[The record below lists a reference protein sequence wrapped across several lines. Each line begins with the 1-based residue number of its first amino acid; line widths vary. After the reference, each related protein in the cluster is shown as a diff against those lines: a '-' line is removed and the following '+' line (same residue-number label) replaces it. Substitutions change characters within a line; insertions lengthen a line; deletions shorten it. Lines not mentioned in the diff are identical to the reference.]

1 MVTNRYTNK
10 YPSVTTVL
18 GVLRK
23 VGLEMWFK
31 NNTAEYC
38 DAESS
43 KGKKFGSS
51 FHELLQKLI
60 SGQETK
66 IETDFDEELKNAVGG
81 FVAFRKDY
89 PNLKLELAELK
100 MTSEKY
106 KYNGTLDC
114 LGVWEDKLIIADWK
128 TGKSKEGKKPDIY
141 DEYVIQVSAYVN
153 LYNEIY
159 NTNVDK
165 AIIVAFAKN
174 EVNYNIETVESKTIE
189 LAFNE
194 IFLPALQIYNGMKE
208 LKKIRF

>member
-1 MVTNRYTNK
+1 MERYANK

-43 KGKKFGSS
+43 KGKKFGTE
-51 FHELLQKLI
+51 FHELLQKFVSGKETTI
-60 SGQETK
+60 STS
-66 IETDFDEELKNAVGG
+66 FNEEIKNAIGG
-81 FVAFRKDY
+81 FVEFRKDY
-89 PNLKLELAELK
+89 PNIKLEVAELK

-114 LGVWEDKLIIADWK
+114 LGVWNNKLIIVDWK
-128 TGKSKEGKKPDIY
+128 TGKSKDGKKPDVY
-141 DEYVIQVSAYVN
+141 NEYVIQVSAYVKA
-153 LYNEIY
+153 YNEIY
-159 NTNVDK
+159 GTNIDK
-165 AIIVAFAKN
+165 AIIVVFAKN
-174 EVNYNIETVESKTIE
+174 EVKYNIETIESKTIE
-189 LAFNE
+189 LAFND
-194 IFLPALQIYNGMKE
+194 IFLPALKIYNSMKE